1 MTLEQLFLLALL
13 VAVLALFVWGRFRY
27 DIVAFAALLAAT
39 LGGAVPFRDMFA
51 GFGHPATVTVALV
64 LIVSRGLQN
73 SGVIES
79 IARAIPESGTPTRH
93 VGILSG
99 IGAALSAVM
108 NNVGA
113 LALLMPAAL
122 HSATKAKLSPA
133 ILLMPL
139 DRKSVV

>member
-1 MTLEQLFLLALL
+1 MNFDQTFLLILL
-13 VAVLALFVWGRFRY
+13 LAVLALFVWGRWRY
-27 DIVAFAALLAAT
+27 DIVAFAALATAT
-39 LGGAVPFRDMFA
+39 LAGAVPFAGMFS

-73 SGVIES
+73 SGAVQ
-79 IARAIPESGTPTRH
+79 AIGRLIPSEGSVSSH

-122 HSATKAKLSPA
+122 QSAARAKRSPA
-133 ILLMPL
+133 
-139 DRKSVV
+139 RE